1 MTNPFFSKATFSWN
15 VPGVDG
21 GDPNKFADRL
31 KAAGIEAVYLKMANG
46 NVVFKP
52 STIAYPLWGENVKPA
67 LVDALRARGIK
78 VIGWQFNYGY
88 DIAGEVAVA
97 IAQSKRFNVDG
108 WIFDVEGKFESNT
121 NAVANAYTLTSEYRA
136 ACPDIPLAFCSWAQW
151 RSPNQELN
159 TLWHNERMAQAFM
172 EKCDVGMPMMYWE
185 GSNPTTAVWLLKE
198 SLRLWH
204 NITNKPIIPTGR
216 AYTGD
221 GGTINALA
229 CKAFAA
235 EARTLKL
242 PGLSWWVLD
251 SAIKDT
257 ATWGAIGAIP
267 PIAEYTVYLPV
278 IIAAPDPH
286 IAQLETARNELADAK
301 AGLQAQINEIDYI
314 INTVLKG

>member
-1 MTNPFFSKATFSWN
+1 MTDPFFSKAIFSWN

-46 NVVFKP
+46 AAVFKP
-52 STIAYPLWGENVKPA
+52 SIITYPTWGENVRQA
-67 LVDALRARGIK
+67 LIDALRVRGIK
-78 VIGWQFNYGY
+78 VIGWQFNYG
-88 DIAGEVAVA
+88 DNPAGEADVA
-97 IAQSKRFNVDG
+97 IAQTKRFNLDG
-108 WIFDVEGKFESNT
+108 WIFDVEGKFESNPA
-121 NAVANAYTLTSEYRA
+121 AVTNAYTLTLRYREG
-136 ACPDIPLAFCSWAQW
+136 CPTTPLAFCSWAQW
-151 RSPNQELN
+151 RSPS
-159 TLWHNERMAQAFM
+159 TDVLWHNEKMARAFM
-172 EKCDVGMPMMYWE
+172 ETCDVGMPMMYWE
-185 GSNPTTAVWLLKE
+185 GSRPETAVWLLKE
-198 SLRLWH
+198 SLRLWR
-204 NITNKPIIPTGR
+204 NITNKPIIPVGR

-278 IIAAPDPH
+278 VIAAPDPH
-286 IAQLETARNELADAK
+286 LAQLETARNELADAK